1 MAISLGEILSLVG
14 KLDDTPGD
22 DNARERFRNYLKVKV
37 NEVGQIRDY
46 VDEAI
51 RINDSQHN
59 RALQDLINY
68 IGYFMGFDVI
78 FGRYSGVSGQI
89 GFDGIWTS
97 PTGLNVVVEVKTSE
111 TYPIKTATLISYID
125 TLISEK
131 KIQNWNHALGIYV
144 VGRFD
149 PEVKQLENSILAE
162 NNTHR
167 LRVIS
172 AENLLS
178 LAELMNEYDVNHEDI
193 ISIFRPS
200 GPKIDPIVDLMSR
213 LIAHSPPPE
222 PPVVEVA
229 CEEEKSRE
237 LDVSKELDVIY
248 WLTPVK
254 ADEKAS
260 AEAIIQELI
269 DIEGIYAFGERTP
282 GRKRLKPG
290 DMICFYAAGNGVV
303 AHAEVASYPEK
314 ISHPKIHDSDKYPW
328 VFQVKNSKP
337 YLDDP
342 IIIDSSCR
350 SRLDAFKDR
359 DPNKPW
365 GWFVVATNKLSRH
378 DFDILTSY
386 NRH

>member
-1 MAISLGEILSLVG
+1 
-14 KLDDTPGD
+14 
-22 DNARERFRNYLKVKV
+22 
-37 NEVGQIRDY
+37 
-46 VDEAI
+46 
-51 RINDSQHN
+51 
-59 RALQDLINY
+59 
-68 IGYFMGFDVI
+68 
-78 FGRYSGVSGQI
+78 
-89 GFDGIWTS
+89 
-97 PTGLNVVVEVKTSE
+97 
-111 TYPIKTATLISYID
+111 
-125 TLISEK
+125 
-131 KIQNWNHALGIYV
+131 
-144 VGRFD
+144 
-149 PEVKQLENSILAE
+149 
-162 NNTHR
+162 
-167 LRVIS
+167 
-172 AENLLS
+172 
-178 LAELMNEYDVNHEDI
+178 MNEYDVNHEDI

-314 ISHPKIHDSDKYPW
+314 ISHPKIHDSINIPG
-328 VFQVKNSKP
+328 F
-337 YLDDP
+337 
-342 IIIDSSCR
+342 
-350 SRLDAFKDR
+350 FK
-359 DPNKPW
+359 
-365 GWFVVATNKLSRH
+365 
-378 DFDILTSY
+378 
-386 NRH
+386 